1 MKTDEA
7 NSLIARPQ
15 TINECLRVPHEASP
29 AHSNDKPDVFSI
41 PNRIN
46 VRFVPDSPFQLQI
59 KTSHE
64 NNIARE

>member
-1 MKTDEA
+1 MNADEI
-7 NSLIARPQ
+7 SIGSPLLQ